1 MENSI
6 TSCRAAR
13 TSRITCSRGFS
24 FFFFFSR
31 RVWTHFSAEFEEK
44 QQLTLREPSGWT
56 FAGHRF
62 GVGVGVNAPPR
73 RDFKW
78 RKCDI
83 IAENC
88 PVAQQRDLFSRVGFC
103 VLWSRE
109 EFKATTTHTISWSA
123 ILIFPLFLL
132 PVSSRRRRGIQVNPA
147 RGLAR
152 SGIAEQKQI

>member
-1 MENSI
+1 MDI
-6 TSCRAAR
+6 C
-13 TSRITCSRGFS
+13 G
-24 FFFFFSR
+24 
-31 RVWTHFSAEFEEK
+31 
-44 QQLTLREPSGWT
+44 PSM
-56 FAGHRF
+56 
-62 GVGVGVNAPPR
+62 GVDVGVNAPPR

-123 ILIFPLFLL
+123 ILIFPLFFCFLFL
-132 PVSSRRRRGIQVNPA
+132 PGDVDVESRSIQ
-147 RGLAR
+147 LAR
-152 SGIAEQKQI
+152 SGIAEQKQIKETSEDDGIDGSSSSSNSRGQ